1 MQQNA
6 VLRLL
11 QSKQPI
17 RAGEVSQ
24 ALGLSPAGARK
35 VLAKMVANGLIVAR
49 GERKA
54 RQYCLPEADSAQG
67 SL

>member
-1 MQQNA
+1 MQHNA

-11 QSKQPI
+11 QAKKQI
-17 RAGEVSQ
+17 RAGEVSR

-35 VLAKMVANGLIVAR
+35 VLASMVANGLIIAR

-54 RQYCLPEADSAQG
+54 RHYCLPEADSAG
-67 SL
+67 AS

>member
-1 MQQNA
+1 MQHNA

-11 QSKQPI
+11 QAKKQI

-35 VLAKMVANGLIVAR
+35 VLASMVANGLIIAR

-54 RQYCLPEADSAQG
+54 RHYCLPEADSAG
-67 SL
+67 AP